1 MSYIEF
7 EELKS
12 KTLSEQISYLE
23 EKIQS
28 VKKCREH
35 NVDNIRHLEEYGDN
49 LNQQIEALLE
59 MKWNCK
65 TEKRIGEVM
74 DKAEEIIGGELSEN
88 EMGML
93 NGNIPANKINNNTM
107 EQNYDHLSLYDYL
120 GKAAGQKLGEE
131 VNKEAQK
138 QGVRMVTKD
147 ISNHVYTGKV
157 QMYPVEFLDEYFKG

>member
-12 KTLSEQISYLE
+12 RTLSEQVDYLE

-28 VKKCREH
+28 VRDRKAVNTTR
-35 NVDNIRHLEEYGDN
+35 IRQLEENNEN
-49 LNQQIEALLE
+49 LNTQIETLLE

-65 TEKRIGEVM
+65 TEERISEVM
-74 DKAEEIIGGELSEN
+74 DRAEEIIGGELSEN

-120 GKAAGQKLGEE
+120 GRAAGQQLGEE
-131 VNKEAQK
+131 VNKAAQK
-138 QGVRMVTKD
+138 QGVRMMTKD

-157 QMYPVEFLDEYFKG
+157 QMYPVKFLDEYFKG

>member
-12 KTLSEQISYLE
+12 RTLSEQVDYLE

-28 VKKCREH
+28 VRDRKAVNTTR
-35 NVDNIRHLEEYGDN
+35 IRQLEEN
-49 LNQQIEALLE
+49 NESLNTQIETLLE

-65 TEKRIGEVM
+65 TEERIGEVM
-74 DKAEEIIGGELSEN
+74 DRAEEIIGGELSEN

-107 EQNYDHLSLYDYL
+107 EQYHNYLSLYDYL
-120 GKAAGQKLGEE
+120 GKAAGQELGAE
-131 VNKEAQK
+131 VNKKAK
-138 QGVRMVTKD
+138 TQGVEMMTRD

-157 QMYPVEFLDEYFKG
+157 QMYPVKFLDEYFKG

>member
-1 MSYIEF
+1 MSYIKF

-23 EKIQS
+23 EKIQD
-28 VKKCREH
+28 VRDRKAVNTTR
-35 NVDNIRHLEEYGDN
+35 IRQLEGNNEN

-65 TEKRIGEVM
+65 TEERIGEVM

-93 NGNIPANKINNNTM
+93 NGNIPANKINNTM

-131 VNKEAQK
+131 VNKAAQK
-138 QGVRMVTKD
+138 QGIRMVTRD

-157 QMYPVEFLDEYFKG
+157 QMYPVKFLDEYFKG

>member
-28 VKKCREH
+28 VRDRKAVNTTR
-35 NVDNIRHLEEYGDN
+35 IRQLEENNEN
-49 LNQQIEALLE
+49 LNTQIETLLE

-65 TEKRIGEVM
+65 TEERIGEVM
-74 DKAEEIIGGELSEN
+74 DRAEGILNGELREW

-93 NGNIPANKINNNTM
+93 NGNIPANKINNTM
-107 EQNYDHLSLYDYL
+107 EQYHNYLSLYDYL
-120 GKAAGQKLGEE
+120 GKAAGQELGEE
-131 VNKEAQK
+131 VNKAAQK
-138 QGVRMVTKD
+138 QGVRMMTKD

-157 QMYPVEFLDEYFKG
+157 QMYPVKFLDEYFKG